1 VDVLRRVLGTPAG
14 ASLVAAAIAFGWISG
29 QLLRRAE
36 VLGGAAY
43 DQAYFEQ
50 VVWRLGHGYGFSSS
64 FTGGSFLGVH
74 FEPILALPAL
84 LDVAW
89 PDARLLS
96 VIHAAAL
103 AAAAPCAF
111 LFIRALLPAHQAA
124 PWLAAGLAAPVPF
137 WAEMQEA
144 AVADFHPEAFALPF
158 ALLTAWAGLKGRPG
172 WCWAFALLTLSA
184 KEDQAYTLLVVT
196 LLLYFKGPA
205 AIRSHALTLGV
216 GSIVW
221 GALVTAV
228 VMPALRAGSPAA
240 TGGYYSWLLTATP
253 TDILLSL
260 YHPGAFL
267 IVLGMLASM
276 AGLPLLAPRW
286 LSLDLPPL
294 AADLLSRHPTQP
306 DLHLHYGLI
315 LMLPLLVAGALG
327 ARRLLTERPSLPAWA
342 CGAVAVPAL
351 LVGVGLGRLP
361 PAFGSNPSAF
371 TGRASLSALHRS
383 TDAMPRGAPVAADD
397 NVAVA
402 LAARQ
407 RLYVIPDAPADSFLV
422 IDRSASLPGYI
433 DRGARQELI
442 DRLPQSGRRLIK
454 DDGRFQVWSP
464 VGG

>member
-1 VDVLRRVLGTPAG
+1 V
-14 ASLVAAAIAFGWISG
+14 SLVAAAVAFGWISG
-29 QLLRRAE
+29 QLLRRADM
-36 VLGGAAY
+36 LGGAAY

-64 FTGGSFLGVH
+64 FAGGSFLGVH

-84 LDVAW
+84 LEIAW

-124 PWLAAGLAAPVPF
+124 PWLAAGLAAPLPF

-144 AVADFHPEAFALPF
+144 ALADFHPEALALPF
-158 ALLTAWAGLKGRPG
+158 ALLMAWAGLRGRPA
-172 WCWAFALLTLSA
+172 WCWMFALLTLSA
-184 KEDQAYTLLVVT
+184 KEDQAYTVLVVA
-196 LLLYFKGPA
+196 LLLYFQGPA
-205 AIRSHALTLGV
+205 AIRRHALTLGV
-216 GSIVW
+216 GAIVW
-221 GALVTAV
+221 GALLVALL
-228 VMPALRAGSPAA
+228 MPALRAGSPAA
-240 TGGYYSWLLTATP
+240 TGGYYLWLLTATP
-253 TDILLSL
+253 ADILISL

-286 LSLDLPPL
+286 LALDLPPL
-294 AADLLSRHPTQP
+294 AADLLSHHVTQP

-315 LMLPLLVAGALG
+315 LMLPMLVAGALG
-327 ARRLLTERPSLPAWA
+327 ARWLLTDRPAISAWA
-342 CGAVAVPAL
+342 VGVLALPAL
-351 LVGVGLGRLP
+351 LVGLGLGRLP
-361 PAFGSNPSAF
+361 PAFASNQPAT
-371 TGRASLSALHRS
+371 TGRDSLSALHRS
-383 TDAMPRGAPVAADD
+383 ADAMPPGAPVAADD

-407 RLYVIPDAPADSFLV
+407 RLYVIPDAPADTFVV
-422 IDRSASLPGYI
+422 IDRSAVPPGYI
-433 DRGARQELI
+433 DRAARQQLI
-442 DRLPQSGRRLIK
+442 DRLPQSGRQLVR